1 MIIASSCVVVHP
13 QYSGQSTQPII
24 PCMVVCVL
32 SAWAFGERLMRV
44 LMGVTFSVALSEPCS
59 VLVLEE

>member
-1 MIIASSCVVVHP
+1 MFIHNIQDNLQNTSFPACKLKVV
-13 QYSGQSTQPII
+13 S
-24 PCMVVCVL
+24 VL

-44 LMGVTFSVALSEPCS
+44 LMGVTFSVALSEPCL